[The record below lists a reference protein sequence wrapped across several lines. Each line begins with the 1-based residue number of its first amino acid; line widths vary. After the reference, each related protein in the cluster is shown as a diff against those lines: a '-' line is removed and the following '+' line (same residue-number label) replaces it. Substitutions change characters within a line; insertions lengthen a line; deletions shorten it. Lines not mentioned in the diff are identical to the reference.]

1 VIARS
6 SAHVGQ
12 EVGVVVSTAE
22 TATVDLAER
31 LADVARDTILN
42 HRRALELGA
51 GKLTSVTLELELTK
65 RGEVAES
72 NVFVGH
78 IGAHRRGSARL

>member
-1 VIARS
+1 M
-6 SAHVGQ
+6 VGRRAAPTQ
-12 EVGVVVSTAE
+12 A
-22 TATVDLAER
+22 ADVDHPTMAER

-51 GKLTSVTLELELTK
+51 GQLMSVTVELELTK

-78 IGAHRRGSARL
+78 VGAHRRASARR